1 MRFKIGLLTFSAFCQ
16 DVEWTEIENMA
27 FYVSTAIATYSTLE
41 EAKTKCAEN
50 AQCAGFTQFRI
61 GSPDE
66 TTYQLREGPSIVETS
81 ADWQPATTYVK
92 SFRHIWSGKHTRTVL
107 GGYTSYGSD
116 AFSNLEQAKAQCIIL
131 VQKGDACG
139 GITENPSGGFE
150 LRVGPELEE
159 SSSEEHSYVWYRYT
173 SLDDYE
179 IDITFE
185 K

>member
-66 TTYQLREGPSIVETS
+66 TNLSITKR
-81 ADWQPATTYVK
+81 A
-92 SFRHIWSGKHTRTVL
+92 
-107 GGYTSYGSD
+107 
-116 AFSNLEQAKAQCIIL
+116 
-131 VQKGDACG
+131 
-139 GITENPSGGFE
+139 
-150 LRVGPELEE
+150 
-159 SSSEEHSYVWYRYT
+159 
-173 SLDDYE
+173 
-179 IDITFE
+179 
-185 K
+185 